1 MAQAQL
7 SQNLVHGVAPVLQTL
22 RQLEP
27 ETYKQIVKDLKNN
40 TNDLRVAVQNDFP
53 EKPWTS
59 STGQIN
65 WTNYGRTSRGRK
77 PKGAAGA
84 SFPKWE
90 AKKVK
95 RGVQIQVGGR
105 KVRRGKNA
113 GNYPILRIKQ
123 MNAAGAIY
131 DLAKNQQG
139 EGSIG
144 RQFVQN
150 LNATAEPSRVMWK
163 SAAKNYPLVEHKV
176 MRIINDVEKRFTAQI
191 SRQTELRT
199 AQSIRA
205 SKQARTALG
214 RFGKML

>member
-1 MAQAQL
+1 MAQAEL
-7 SQNLVHGVAPVLQTL
+7 SQNLVHGIAPVLQTL

-27 ETYKQIVKDLKNN
+27 ETYKQIEKDLKNN

-65 WTNYGRTSRGRK
+65 WTKYGRTTRGRK

-95 RGVQIQVGGR
+95 RGVVIQVGGR
-105 KVRRGKNA
+105 KVRRTNS
-113 GNYPILRIKQ
+113 YPILRIKQ

-150 LNATAEPSRVMWK
+150 LNATAKPSRVMWK
-163 SAAKNYPLVEHKV
+163 SAAKNYPLVEHK
-176 MRIINDVEKRFTAQI
+176 ILKILDDVGSRFTAQI
-191 SRQTELRT
+191 SRQTELRS